1 MFTGFPET
9 YWWQEQPAPTEK
21 QIKFVETIAYR
32 LNIDFP
38 QSSRDFTKYAY
49 AKFIKEKCTR
59 EEALQMQEIAWWDW
73 GQETIENRVED
84 FKLSY
89 KDFISKYAK

>member
-1 MFTGFPET
+1 MFIGFPET

-21 QIKFVETIAYR
+21 QIKFVDTIAYR

-49 AKFIKEKCTR
+49 AKFIKENI
-59 EEALQMQEIAWWDW
+59 EEFKQWQKEAQDANHDEEYYSWMGIDVW
-73 GQETIENRVED
+73 TPED
-84 FKLSY
+84 CY
-89 KDFISKYAK
+89 